1 MGEGKGEGISK
12 QEDRMWRIFLGL
24 LSLAF
29 LSSIVSGV
37 HAAPIRIA
45 SAGLSGEFLPLW
57 VAQDRR
63 LFKKYGLD
71 TEVIT
76 IQGGPLAVQTLL
88 SGSVQ
93 FHAGGTSSIIDAK
106 MRGADTATL
115 AVFIDSLP
123 YTLIAS
129 QAIKSATQLK
139 GKKFAVSRLGSVSDL
154 SLRIALRNMGINPE
168 KEAVILGIG
177 DQTARFTALRSGSV
191 DATVISPPLTVTA
204 RKMGFTQ
211 ITSFQDAGIAWTYNS
226 IDTTAD
232 FAQRNPQTVLNF
244 LRGFVEGIAYIFKN
258 KEESLVT
265 LKQWMRLDDREALDE
280 TYDYLLRILP
290 KKPYASDKGFQAV
303 LDALAIR
310 DPIAKK
316 YKPQDF
322 IEARYLKELDQSG
335 FLDRVFK

>member
-1 MGEGKGEGISK
+1 MRQIL
-12 QEDRMWRIFLGL
+12 LGL
-24 LSLAF
+24 VFVLS
-29 LSSIVSGV
+29 LSSILVSV
-37 HAAPIRIA
+37 DAAPVRIA

-106 MRGADTATL
+106 MRGADTTTL

-211 ITSFQDAGIAWTYNS
+211 ITSFQDAGITWTYNS
-226 IDTTAD
+226 IDTTDD

-322 IEARYLKELDQSG
+322 IAARYLKELDQSG

>member
-1 MGEGKGEGISK
+1 MRRILVCLVLLVSIS
-12 QEDRMWRIFLGL
+12 WA
-24 LSLAF
+24 LSFA
-29 LSSIVSGV
+29 

-129 QAIKSATQLK
+129 QAIKSAAQLK

-177 DQTARFTALRSGSV
+177 DQTSRFSALRSGSV

-211 ITSFQDAGIAWTYNS
+211 ITSIQDAGITWTYNS
-226 IDTTAD
+226 IDSTVD
-232 FAQRNPQTVLNF
+232 FAQKNPQTVLNF
-244 LRGFVEGIAYIFKN
+244 LRGFVEGIAYIYKN

-310 DPIAKK
+310 DPVAKK

-322 IEARYLKELDQSG
+322 IEARYLKELDGSG
-335 FLDRVFK
+335 FMDRVFK

>member
-1 MGEGKGEGISK
+1 MRRILVCLVLLVSIS
-12 QEDRMWRIFLGL
+12 WA
-24 LSLAF
+24 LSFA
-29 LSSIVSGV
+29 

-129 QAIKSATQLK
+129 QAIKSAAQLK

-177 DQTARFTALRSGSV
+177 DQTSRFSGLM
-191 DATVISPPLTVTA
+191 P
-204 RKMGFTQ
+204 M
-211 ITSFQDAGIAWTYNS
+211 
-226 IDTTAD
+226 
-232 FAQRNPQTVLNF
+232 F
-244 LRGFVEGIAYIFKN
+244 L
-258 KEESLVT
+258 S
-265 LKQWMRLDDREALDE
+265 
-280 TYDYLLRILP
+280 
-290 KKPYASDKGFQAV
+290 
-303 LDALAIR
+303 AI
-310 DPIAKK
+310 
-316 YKPQDF
+316 
-322 IEARYLKELDQSG
+322 
-335 FLDRVFK
+335 

>member
-1 MGEGKGEGISK
+1 MMQFQEGKMR
-12 QEDRMWRIFLGL
+12 QTVLGL
-24 LSLAF
+24 LLVVF
-29 LSSIVSGV
+29 LSSVLSPAY
-37 HAAPIRIA
+37 AAPVRIA
-45 SAGLSGEFLPLW
+45 SAGLSGELLPLW

-63 LFKKYGLD
+63 LFKKHGLD

-93 FHAGGTSSIIDAK
+93 FHAGGTSSIVDAK
-106 MRGADTATL
+106 MRGAETVTL

-123 YTLIAS
+123 YTLVSS
-129 QAIKSATQLK
+129 QAIKSAAQLK

-204 RKMGFTQ
+204 RKLGFNQ
-211 ITSFQDAGIAWTYNS
+211 ISSFQEAGITWAYNS
-226 IDTTAD
+226 IDTTLD
-232 FAQRNPQTVLNF
+232 FAQKNQQTVLNV
-244 LRGFVEGIAYIFKN
+244 LRGFVEGIAYIHKN
-258 KEESLVT
+258 KEESLAT

-280 TYDYLLRILP
+280 TYDYLLKILP
-290 KKPYASDKGFQAV
+290 RKPYASEKGMQAV
-303 LDALAIR
+303 LDAIAIR

-335 FLDRVFK
+335 FLDRVFR

>member
-1 MGEGKGEGISK
+1 MRRLLVGLILSLS
-12 QEDRMWRIFLGL
+12 IFLT
-24 LSLAF
+24 
-29 LSSIVSGV
+29 SSDDS
-37 HAAPIRIA
+37 HAAPTRIA

-93 FHAGGTSSIIDAK
+93 FHVGGTSSIMDAK
-106 MRGADTATL
+106 MRGADTVTL

-123 YTLIAS
+123 YTLIAN
-129 QAIKSATQLK
+129 QAIKSAAQLK

-177 DQTARFTALRSGSV
+177 DQTSRFSALRSGSV

-211 ITSFQDAGIAWTYNS
+211 ITSFQDAGITWTYNS
-226 IDTTAD
+226 IDATAD
-232 FAQRNPQTVLNF
+232 FAQKNPQTVLNF
-244 LRGFVEGIAYIFKN
+244 LRGFVEGIAYIYKN
-258 KEESLVT
+258 KEESLAT

-303 LDALAIR
+303 LDAIAIR

>member
-1 MGEGKGEGISK
+1 MRRILFCLVLLGSIS
-12 QEDRMWRIFLGL
+12 WA
-24 LSLAF
+24 LSFA
-29 LSSIVSGV
+29 

-93 FHAGGTSSIIDAK
+93 FHAGGTSSIIDAT
-106 MRGADTATL
+106 MRGADTATV
-115 AVFIDSLP
+115 AVFIASL
-123 YTLIAS
+123 
-129 QAIKSATQLK
+129 AIKSAAQLK

-177 DQTARFTALRSGSV
+177 DQTSRFSALRSGSV

-204 RKMGFTQ
+204 RKMGLTQ
-211 ITSFQDAGIAWTYNS
+211 ITSFQDAGITWTYNS
-226 IDTTAD
+226 IDSTVD
-232 FAQRNPQTVLNF
+232 FAQKNPQTVLNF
-244 LRGFVEGIAYIFKN
+244 LRGFVEGIAYIYKN

-310 DPIAKK
+310 DPVTKK

-322 IEARYLKELDQSG
+322 IEARYLKELDGSG
-335 FLDRVFK
+335 FMDRVFK

>member
-1 MGEGKGEGISK
+1 M
-12 QEDRMWRIFLGL
+12 RRILLGL
-24 LSLAF
+24 MLILSVASVFSHSDDAL
-29 LSSIVSGV
+29 V
-37 HAAPIRIA
+37 RIA
-45 SAGLSGEFLPLW
+45 SAGLSGELLPLW
-57 VAQDRR
+57 IAQDRH

-93 FHAGGTSSIIDAK
+93 FHAGGTSSIVEAK
-106 MRGADTATL
+106 MRGAETVTV

-123 YTLIAS
+123 YTLVSS
-129 QAIKSATQLK
+129 QAITSAPQLK
-139 GKKFAVSRLGSVSDL
+139 GKRFAVSRLGSVSDL
-154 SLRIALRNMGINPE
+154 SLRIALRNLGINPE

-204 RKMGFTQ
+204 RKMGFNQ
-211 ITSFQDAGIAWTYNS
+211 IASFQEAGITWAYNS
-226 IDTTAD
+226 IDTTLD
-232 FAQRNPQTVLNF
+232 FAQKSQQTVLGV
-244 LRGFVEGIAYIFKN
+244 LRGFVEAIAYIHKN
-258 KEESLVT
+258 KEESLAT
-265 LKQWMRLDDREALDE
+265 LKHWMRLEDREALDE
-280 TYDYLLRILP
+280 TYDYLLKILP
-290 KKPYASDKGFQAV
+290 RKPYGSEKGMQAV
-303 LDALAIR
+303 LDAIAIR
-310 DPIAKK
+310 DPVAKK

>member
-1 MGEGKGEGISK
+1 M
-12 QEDRMWRIFLGL
+12 RRILFGL
-24 LSLAF
+24 VFWLAVF
-29 LSSIVSGV
+29 SILPSAD
-37 HAAPIRIA
+37 AAPVRIA
-45 SAGLSGEFLPLW
+45 SAGLSGELLPLW

-63 LFKKYGLD
+63 LFKKHGLD

-93 FHAGGTSSIIDAK
+93 FHAGGTSSIVDAK

-123 YTLIAS
+123 YTLVAS
-129 QAIKSATQLK
+129 PPIKTAGQLK
-139 GKKFAVSRLGSVSDL
+139 GKKFAISRLGSVSDL

-177 DQTARFTALRSGSV
+177 DQTSRFSALRSGSV

-204 RKMGFTQ
+204 RKMGFNQ
-211 ITSFQDAGIAWTYNS
+211 IASFQEAGITWTYNS
-226 IDTTAD
+226 VDTTVD
-232 FAQRNPQTVLNF
+232 FAQKNHHTVLSF
-244 LRGFVEGIAYIFKN
+244 LRGFVEGIAYIHKN
-258 KEESLVT
+258 KEESLAT

-290 KKPYASDKGFQAV
+290 KKPYGSEKGMQAV
-303 LDALAIR
+303 LDAIAIR

-322 IEARYLKELDQSG
+322 FQTAYLKELDQSG
-335 FLDRVFK
+335 FLDKVFK

>member
-1 MGEGKGEGISK
+1 
-12 QEDRMWRIFLGL
+12 
-24 LSLAF
+24 
-29 LSSIVSGV
+29 
-37 HAAPIRIA
+37 
-45 SAGLSGEFLPLW
+45 
-57 VAQDRR
+57 
-63 LFKKYGLD
+63 
-71 TEVIT
+71 
-76 IQGGPLAVQTLL
+76 
-88 SGSVQ
+88 
-93 FHAGGTSSIIDAK
+93 
-106 MRGADTATL
+106 
-115 AVFIDSLP
+115 
-123 YTLIAS
+123 
-129 QAIKSATQLK
+129 
-139 GKKFAVSRLGSVSDL
+139 
-154 SLRIALRNMGINPE
+154 
-168 KEAVILGIG
+168 
-177 DQTARFTALRSGSV
+177 
-191 DATVISPPLTVTA
+191 VTA

-211 ITSFQDAGIAWTYNS
+211 ITSFQDAGITWTYNS

-322 IEARYLKELDQSG
+322 VDARYLKELDQSG

>member
-1 MGEGKGEGISK
+1 MRRILVCLVLLVSIS
-12 QEDRMWRIFLGL
+12 WA
-24 LSLAF
+24 LSFA
-29 LSSIVSGV
+29 

-129 QAIKSATQLK
+129 QAIKSAAQLK

-177 DQTARFTALRSGSV
+177 DQTSRFSALRSGSV

-211 ITSFQDAGIAWTYNS
+211 ITSFQDAGITWTYNS
-226 IDTTAD
+226 IDSTVD
-232 FAQRNPQTVLNF
+232 FAQKNPQTVLNF
-244 LRGFVEGIAYIFKN
+244 LRGFVEGIAYIYKN

-310 DPIAKK
+310 DPVAKK

-322 IEARYLKELDQSG
+322 IEARYLKELDGSG
-335 FLDRVFK
+335 FMDRVFK